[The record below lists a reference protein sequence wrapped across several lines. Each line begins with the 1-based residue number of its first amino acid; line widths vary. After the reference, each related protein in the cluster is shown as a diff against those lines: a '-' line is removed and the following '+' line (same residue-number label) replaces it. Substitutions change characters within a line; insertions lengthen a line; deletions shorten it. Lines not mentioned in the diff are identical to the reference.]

1 MKKKIAAAVLACL
14 LLTGCGVDTMAD
26 SLADDIAGQLE
37 NLYGQNVT
45 PEWQPNPETE
55 PMQIQAPEP
64 TKAAENSAI
73 ALSTAEDL
81 EKLRANPSG
90 SFVLTQSITVDCLQ
104 PFSEFNGALDGQG
117 YRIRV
122 TSLEMASDWS
132 YALFCSLGNHAQ
144 VKNLEVEI
152 SMEFPELEPLRF
164 YGLACS
170 NSGRIYNC
178 TVASK
183 VKNMTYVY
191 GLVGENNGSLSDCQ
205 VELDVENCAV
215 LSGLTNRNWEGAD
228 IESCTVT
235 VKGKSVQ
242 RFSCAAT
249 QNYSKISGCTF
260 DAQLTPPAGEVLSWD
275 TDGYG
280 ESGDFDSSNTV
291 NVREVD

>member
-1 MKKKIAAAVLACL
+1 MKKKIAAALLACL
-14 LLTGCGVDTMAD
+14 LLTGCSAKNAAAD
-26 SLADDIAGQLE
+26 LLAEGISGQLSD
-37 NLYGQNVT
+37 LYESAEPVSTRAAAFPEDPDGQQT
-45 PEWQPNPETE
+45 
-55 PMQIQAPEP
+55 
-64 TKAAENSAI
+64 ENSVI
-73 ALSTAEDL
+73 ALNAPEDL
-81 EKLRANPSG
+81 EKLRTNPNG

-132 YALFCSLGNHAQ
+132 YALFYSLGNHAQ

-215 LSGLTNRNWEGAD
+215 LSGLTNRNWEDAD

-249 QNYSKISGCTF
+249 QNYSKISGCAF
-260 DAQLTPPAGEVLSWD
+260 DAQLTPPAGETLSWD